1 MQENSRSFL
10 FFNELFLIAKS
21 NIKDQEDTS
30 LQFLEQRRLTENDTK
45 ARWKNP
51 SSVNTPVWLENFS
64 KKFSVKAASLSLKL
78 RNPLSVNTQF

>member
-10 FFNELFLIAKS
+10 FFNELLFIAKS
-21 NIKDQEDTS
+21 NIKDQEETS

-51 SSVNTPVWLENFS
+51 F
-64 KKFSVKAASLSLKL
+64 FG
-78 RNPLSVNTQF
+78 